1 MKDLIANE
9 EMIKNHNDDIS
20 NKLRQQK
27 EDYDK
32 LLSGKMEAEE
42 ILRLEKQ
49 RLDEDTATVNEQDA
63 KLADLRK

>member
-42 ILRLEKQ
+42 ILHLETQ
-49 RLDEDTATVNEQDA
+49 RLTEDTATVTE
-63 KLADLRK
+63 

>member
-9 EMIKNHNDDIS
+9 EMIKAHNDDIS

-42 ILRLEKQ
+42 ILRLEIQ
-49 RLDEDTATVNEQDA
+49 EVRPDHPLERCRLGEISQ
-63 KLADLRK
+63 